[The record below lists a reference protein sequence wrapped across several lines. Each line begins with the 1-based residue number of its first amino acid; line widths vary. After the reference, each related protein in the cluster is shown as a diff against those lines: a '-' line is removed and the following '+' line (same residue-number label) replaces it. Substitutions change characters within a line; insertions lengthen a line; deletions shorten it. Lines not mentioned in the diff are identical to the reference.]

1 MRVARN
7 TYAVAVRAP
16 LAESGFDDLPR
27 DGVYTISAIAAGD
40 ISPADLGRRLGVS
53 KQAVS
58 QLLDVLVL
66 RDYVRRSID
75 RVDRRRMRLSL
86 TDRGT
91 DAAAVCRTA
100 IDLVERRI
108 AATVGDERVLHT
120 RETLEALIALAS
132 AWNSKLTPEH
142 RP

>member
-40 ISPADLGRRLGVS
+40 ISPADLGHRLGVS

-66 RDYVRRSID
+66 RGYVRRSID
-75 RVDRRRMRLSL
+75 RVDRRRMHLSL

-91 DAAAVCRTA
+91 EAAAVSRAA
-100 IDLVERRI
+100 IDRVERRI
-108 AATVGDERVLHT
+108 AETVGDERVLHT

-132 AWNSKLTPEH
+132 AGNSKLTPEH